1 MKKQILAY
9 MAAAGVI
16 LLLAGCDQKKA
27 SEEKTSTA
35 ETITMT
41 ENAEIVETDT
51 EKERGSASAENS
63 GDDTSRK
70 ETASVQTETASQTQS
85 QPETEEPADEEL
97 VRVQDYI
104 PMIVVDLKYA
114 TEDNFTGTVIYD
126 FTDAYLR
133 YGTVKKLAEAEKE
146 FESLGMR
153 IKIWDAYRP
162 VEAQE
167 KLWEVY
173 PDPVYV
179 ADPSYGITSHSRG
192 DTIDCTLVY
201 MDGSDVE
208 MPTGFDDFSPMAD
221 RYYDDCSENAANNAR
236 LMEEIMYAH
245 GFTGYEGEW
254 WDFSDE
260 YQYW

>member
-1 MKKQILAY
+1 MKKQVLAY
-9 MAAAGVI
+9 MAAVTFAC
-16 LLLAGCDQKKA
+16 LLVGCDQKTA
-27 SEEKTSTA
+27 SEEKLSTT
-35 ETITMT
+35 ETIAV
-41 ENAEIVETDT
+41 AEAMETDGT
-51 EKERGSASAENS
+51 DREKESGSASQDGSGAENT
-63 GDDTSRK
+63 GK
-70 ETASVQTETASQTQS
+70 ETASAQTETSEQTQS
-85 QPETEEPADEEL
+85 QSETEEPADEEL

-133 YGTVKKLAEAEKE
+133 YGTVKKLAEAEKA
-146 FESLGMR
+146 FEEMGMR

-179 ADPSYGITSHSRG
+179 ADPSGGITSHSRG

-221 RYYDDCSENAANNAR
+221 RYYDDCSDQAANNAR
-236 LMEEIMYAH
+236 LMEEVMYAH